1 MSILSPQEKNEF
13 FAKLDEIGET
23 KVQEN
28 LAQKIYGF
36 SKIAL
41 VNEWLRKQEKNRN
54 QEKSDLESSFKQQK
68 LLKAEEANK
77 LAREAITVSREQAS
91 AAARSARWAKIAAII
106 AAIAAIIGPIFTAY
120 LTKK

>member
-1 MSILSPQEKNEF
+1 MGILTPKEKSEL

-28 LAQKIYGF
+28 LAQKIYGS

-41 VNEWLRKQEKNRN
+41 VNEWLRKQEEKLN
-54 QEKSDLESSFKQQK
+54 QEKSDLESLFKQQE
-68 LLKAEEANK
+68 LSKAEEANR

-106 AAIAAIIGPIFTAY
+106 AVIAAIIGPIITAY